1 VSGPEDVRIELA
13 LERARQRMVEEQL
26 AARGIKDPRVL
37 TAMRL
42 VPRHRFVEQAL
53 WDRAYGDHALPI
65 GERQTISQPYMVA
78 LMTELLE
85 LKGDERVLEIGTGS
99 GYQAAVLAQLARK
112 VYSVER
118 IKPLA
123 MRARAVLE
131 SLNIT
136 NVVVKI
142 FDGTYGWSDE
152 APFDAVIVT
161 AGAPE
166 VPQPLLDQL
175 RDGGRLVTPV
185 GDRSQQA
192 LLKVVK
198 DPKGNVVTRFM
209 PCVFVPLIG
218 TYGWKDEPKDN
229 GHFG

>member
-1 VSGPEDVRIELA
+1 MNGEDFRTELA

-26 AARGIKDPRVL
+26 VARGIKDPRVL

-65 GERQTISQPYMVA
+65 GERQTISQPYMVG
-78 LMTELLE
+78 LMTELLQ
-85 LKGDERVLEIGTGS
+85 LSGDERVLEIGTGS
-99 GYQAAVLAQLARK
+99 GYQAAVLARLARK
-112 VYSVER
+112 VYTVER

-123 MRARAVLE
+123 MRARTALE
-131 SLNIT
+131 ALGVT

-166 VPQPLLDQL
+166 VPQPPLDQL
-175 RDGGRLVTPV
+175 RDGGRMVTPV
-185 GDRSQQA
+185 GDRGQQM
-192 LLKVVK
+192 LLKIVK
-198 DPKGNVVTRFM
+198 DPKGPIVTRLL

-218 TYGWKDEPKDN
+218 TYGWKDDPKEN
-229 GHFG
+229 GIPG